1 MENRIF
7 SPNNVA
13 ALLLLLF
20 LFSNLSV
27 TTGGTGESS
36 RKKTRQQSAPA
47 EVHVPTIEEKSL
59 ETVMKEAR
67 IGRWDDYQIAQVN
80 LGKAARTAKD
90 NYRNARFTRIEY
102 RKKEQVLCV
111 SMRIDTLFSQ
121 LGDYVETHR
130 RELAATYFVN
140 YSHHFA
146 GKELVDKVIT
156 EDIPVEITL
165 RYNCWDAG
173 REKETDTPDVGV
185 ERFGNRREL
194 LEACDRS
201 ILDYRGTLDL
211 EEQMR
216 R

>member
-13 ALLLLLF
+13 ALLLLVLF
-20 LFSNLSV
+20 FSNLSV

-59 ETVMKEAR
+59 EKVMKEAR

-80 LGKAARTAKD
+80 VGKAAREPKD
-90 NYRNARFTRIEY
+90 NYRNARFTRIQY
-102 RKKEQVLCV
+102 RKGTLEV
-111 SMRIDTLFSQ
+111 SMRIDTLFSR
-121 LGDYVETHR
+121 LGGYVESNR
-130 RELAATYFVN
+130 RGLAATYFVN

-146 GKELVDKVIT
+146 GKDLVDKVIM
-156 EDIPVEITL
+156 ENIPVEITL

-173 REKETDTPDVGV
+173 REKETDTPEVGT
-185 ERFGNRREL
+185 ERYEGRREL
-194 LEACDRS
+194 LGACDRRVLNYKGS
-201 ILDYRGTLDL
+201 LDL
-211 EEQMR
+211 EVWMQE
-216 R
+216 

>member
-13 ALLLLLF
+13 ALLLLLL

-27 TTGGTGESS
+27 SSGGGEKS
-36 RKKTRQQSAPA
+36 REKKPQPQPA
-47 EVHVPTIEEKSL
+47 GQTHVPSVGEKSL

-102 RKKEQVLCV
+102 RKKQQVLCV

-121 LGDYVETHR
+121 LGDYVEKHR

-156 EDIPVEITL
+156 EDISVEITL